1 MPLLYSPLLLIF
13 YSWPSHLCLQ
23 PVEGSP
29 GSRKLN
35 FCRYFPCCYDAI
47 RSRQTPGGGLK
58 YFFFYLWKAAFLF
71 PVAQFLPV
79 LRTLTLETK
88 PKQNGRGPCWRLP
101 GGVFLNLAEA
111 MGCFHR
117 LRCLQL
123 LSTELFILITSLV
136 FFHHVHVWLDW
147 YGCMCACV
155 CVLYRCVNW
164 QT

>member
-13 YSWPSHLCLQ
+13 LFLTLTFTFGTRGGLTGKQ
-23 PVEGSP
+23 
-29 GSRKLN
+29 KLS
-35 FCRYFPCCYDAI
+35 FCRYFQCCYDAVC
-47 RSRQTPGGGLK
+47 SCQTPGGGLK
-58 YFFFYLWKAAFLF
+58 YFSLRKAAFIF

-79 LRTLTLETK
+79 LRTFTLETK
-88 PKQNGRGPCWRLP
+88 PKQNRHGPCWRLR

-111 MGCFHR
+111 IWCFHR

-123 LSTELFILITSLV
+123 LSTELFIVITSLV

-155 CVLYRCVNW
+155 CMLYRCVNW